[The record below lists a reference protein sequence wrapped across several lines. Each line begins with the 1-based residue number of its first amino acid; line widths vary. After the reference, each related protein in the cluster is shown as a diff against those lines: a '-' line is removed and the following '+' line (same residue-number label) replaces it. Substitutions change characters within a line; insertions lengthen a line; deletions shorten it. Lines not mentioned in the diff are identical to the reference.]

1 MLYGAGSAEAAGDQV
16 ESSNFTVT
24 AADGAELFVR
34 RWRPS
39 APPRLVIQISHGLAE
54 HGGRYARLA
63 EALTRAGH
71 VVYANDHR
79 GHGRTAPS
87 PAALGFFAPSRGW
100 ARCVE
105 DLWQINRQ
113 IAVEQ
118 PGVPIVLL
126 GHSMGALLCQ
136 DFIAQHGDILAG
148 VVLAGSSGKP
158 PPMAAV
164 GKVIA
169 RLERLRLGRRGRSR
183 LLDRLGFG
191 DFNKQFE
198 PARTKRDW
206 LSRDPV
212 EVDRYIAD
220 PLCGFVA
227 TTQLWIDLLGGM
239 SRIARPSLHARIPK
253 NLPIRL
259 IAGGRD
265 PVTGNLKALEQLM
278 GAYRAA
284 GLNRLSHCFYAG
296 ARHELFNETNRD
308 EVTADL
314 IAWLN
319 DLRA

>member
-1 MLYGAGSAEAAGDQV
+1 V
-16 ESSNFTVT
+16 EPSSFRVT

-34 RWRPS
+34 RWQPA
-39 APPRLVIQISHGLAE
+39 APPRLAIQIAHGLAE

-63 EALTRAGH
+63 DALTRAGH

-79 GHGRTAPS
+79 GHGRTAS
-87 PAALGFFAPSRGW
+87 APAELGFLASAQGW
-100 ARCVE
+100 AKCVD
-105 DLWQINRQ
+105 DLWQINRR
-113 IAVEQ
+113 IAAEQ
-118 PGVPIVLL
+118 PGVPVVLL
-126 GHSMGALLCQ
+126 GHSFGAFLCQ
-136 DFIAQHGDILAG
+136 DFIAGHGESLAG
-148 VVLAGSSGKP
+148 VVLSGSGGKP
-158 PPMAAV
+158 PPTAV
-164 GKVIA
+164 LGKLVA

-220 PLCGFVA
+220 PLCGFVS
-227 TTQLWIDLLGGM
+227 TTQLWIDLLGGL
-239 SRIARPSLHARIPK
+239 SRIAQRSLQARIPK
-253 NLPIRL
+253 NLPIHL

-265 PVTGNLKALEQLM
+265 PVTGNLKGMEQLI

-284 GLNRLSHCFYAG
+284 GLGRISHHFYAG

-314 IAWLN
+314 IAWLR